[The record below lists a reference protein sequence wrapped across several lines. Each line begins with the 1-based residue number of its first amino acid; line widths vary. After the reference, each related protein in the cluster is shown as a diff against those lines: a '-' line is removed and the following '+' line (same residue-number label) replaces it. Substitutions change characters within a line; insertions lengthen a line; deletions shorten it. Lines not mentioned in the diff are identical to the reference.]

1 MPRDTIRV
9 SGIELQCIVGIRQHE
24 RKETQPLWVDLEL
37 ALDLSRAGRSG
48 RIGDTVDYDR
58 VADQVIQLVSFRE
71 YRLLENAAEE
81 LAAMLFGVQPALEQ
95 LRIKIKKPKALSGRA
110 HLAEVEVERARADF
124 PRGEETARFGRV
136 EVLLET
142 REAGLYLL
150 HVAPGGE
157 ISAHRHERM
166 RELEW
171 RVSGKLARD
180 GEQMLGLAPMVWP
193 RGREHSYQNLGQDWA
208 TLFCC
213 DVPPFIPADEIET
226 NPGPGTGGLAQGSP

>member
-1 MPRDTIRV
+1 MPRDTIRI
-9 SGIELQCIVGIRQHE
+9 SGIELECIVGIRQHE
-24 RKETQPLWVDLEL
+24 RKEPQPLWVDLEL
-37 ALDLSRAGRSG
+37 GLDLSRAGRSG

-58 VADQVIQLVSFRE
+58 VADQLIQLVRFRE

-81 LAAMLFGVQPALEQ
+81 LAAMLFGVQPSLEE
-95 LRIKIKKPKALSGRA
+95 LRIKLKKPKALAGRA
-110 HLAEVEVERARADF
+110 HLAEVEVVRSRADF
-124 PRGEETARFGRV
+124 PRGEEAARFGRV

-180 GEQMLGLAPMVWP
+180 GEQILGLAPVVWP
-193 RGREHSYQNLGQDWA
+193 KGREHSYQNLGQGWA

-226 NPGPGTGGLAQGSP
+226 GSEAHRRSLGQGST